1 MNTKIRERMSFTG
14 RVQGVG
20 FRYKV
25 THFANALGVTGWV
38 RNEYDGSVLAELQG
52 RPEEID
58 QIIWR
63 LQQDRYIVIDDI
75 SRKKI
80 PLEDDE
86 REFRVRG

>member
-1 MNTKIRERMSFTG
+1 MAKIRRRYIFHG

-20 FRYKV
+20 FRYRASYAAQV
-25 THFANALGVTGWV
+25 LDLTGWV